1 MNSSPKRVLLIED
14 EVATAGH
21 MADGLT
27 NAGWAVTVSHDGLDG
42 LTRAQDDDFDVIV
55 VDRMLPGLDGV
66 AVVEALRARQIQ
78 TPILFVTALG
88 SVADRVHGLER
99 GGDDY
104 LIKPFSF
111 AELNARVAALARRA
125 PTPLQERV
133 VLQCGDLTLER
144 LTRTVRRGGREVAL
158 LPLEFKLLEYL
169 MLNAGRAVTRTML
182 LERIW
187 GFHFDPRTNIVETHI
202 SRLRGKIDGPGEKP
216 MITTRRGVG
225 YVIQTD

>member
-1 MNSSPKRVLLIED
+1 M
-14 EVATAGH
+14 
-21 MADGLT
+21 
-27 NAGWAVTVSHDGLDG
+27 
-42 LTRAQDDDFDVIV
+42 
-55 VDRMLPGLDGV
+55 
-66 AVVEALRARQIQ
+66 
-78 TPILFVTALG
+78 
-88 SVADRVHGLER
+88 
-99 GGDDY
+99 
-104 LIKPFSF
+104 
-111 AELNARVAALARRA
+111 
-125 PTPLQERV
+125 
-133 VLQCGDLTLER
+133 
-144 LTRTVRRGGREVAL
+144 AL